1 MTPDG
6 PREVRCDAIKAGDV
20 LFLKQ
25 DQRVP
30 VDCLLLHTSDA
41 QGTVFV
47 RTDQLDG
54 ETDWKLR
61 ESIRHTQALVGAGM
75 GRTADAPGLLL
86 SSSWNVVVEAPR
98 DEIYEFNGNFF
109 DQTDRYEPLR
119 IEQTLWQNMKIAAGD
134 VFALAV
140 YVGPET
146 RVSLNSRKAVDKFG
160 KTDGEINW
168 LFKLVFAVL
177 VAASLGFFLLS
188 GGLWTSGWWVE
199 AVRVFAILSTLLPFM
214 LKLNVDF
221 AKLFYAHEIGAD
233 RAVAGAVVRN
243 RQIPEELGR
252 VEFLLSDKTGTL
264 TRNEMVFK
272 VLKTPAGSFGAESF
286 SDLRSRL
293 LASYKTPGRE
303 AGVRA
308 AALSLLLCNNVSP
321 TLVGGQRVL
330 QASSPDEV
338 ALTTFAESLGFQL
351 VERRSNA
358 VVVRNPLG
366 ENESFEVLENFPFS
380 SERKRMGVLLREA
393 ATGSLLFLLKGADSA
408 LQMRVNEEDRIFLE
422 EECDS
427 LSREGLRTLVLAQRR
442 LFEQEYR
449 AWKELMKRAS
459 ANLRKRAE
467 EERKAVEE
475 LERGLSLV
483 GVTGV
488 EDLLQEDVKS
498 AISTLR
504 SAGIRVWMLT
514 GDKLETAKCV
524 AISTGFKAAGQ
535 RFFEVSGSNEAELA
549 ERIDRFDPEF
559 SVLLIPGD
567 SLARI
572 LAAERLKTLFV
583 AKSLQARSVVL
594 CRCAPKQ
601 KAQIASLLKDECG
614 RTVCGVG
621 DGGNDVGMIQAASVG
636 IGIEGKEGLQAS
648 LASDFSVKTFKHLVP
663 LFLWHGR
670 LSYVRTATLA
680 NLVVHRG
687 FIVTTVQFLF
697 MTAFH
702 FVTINIFNGY
712 LNMFYGTLFTN
723 LLVFSVVL
731 DVDVPRHQLLN
742 YPQLY
747 RLVQEGQELSAKRFC
762 LWVFKAIFQGA
773 AILLV
778 AIAAFPAPFLAL
790 ATTAFTALILTE
802 YLTILLVV
810 RTWHRL
816 IVAALLLSLAAYL
829 ACLLLL
835 PDLFL
840 LSPLTLR
847 DHVKVLLLVLA
858 SWLPFALAYK
868 LRRSCCPDTVDKIVM
883 EARTIERR
891 KKSEAKRASRS
902 APKLWL

>member
-1 MTPDG
+1 M
-6 PREVRCDAIKAGDV
+6 RCDKIRVGDV

-30 VDCLLLHTSDA
+30 VDCLLLHTSDN

-61 ESIRHTQALVGAGM
+61 ESIRHTHALVGAGL
-75 GRTADAPGLLL
+75 GQSADTPGLLL

-98 DEIYEFNGNFF
+98 DQIYEFNGNFF

-119 IEQTLWQNMKIAAGD
+119 IENTLWQNMKIAAGD
-134 VFALAV
+134 VFALAI
-140 YVGPET
+140 YVGSET
-146 RVSLNSRKAVDKFG
+146 RVSLNSQKAVDKFG
-160 KTDGEINW
+160 KTDDEINW
-168 LFKLVFAVL
+168 LFKLVFVIL
-177 VAASLGFFLLS
+177 VCASLGFFLLS
-188 GGLWTSGWWVE
+188 GGLWTGGWLVE
-199 AVRVFAILSTLLPFM
+199 VVRVFAILSTLLPFM

-221 AKLFYAHEIGAD
+221 AKLFYSHEIGSD
-233 RAVAGAVVRN
+233 KAVEGAVVRN

-252 VEFLLSDKTGTL
+252 VEYLLSDKTGTL

-272 VLKTPAGSFGAESF
+272 LLKTKSGSFGADSF
-286 SDLRSRL
+286 ADLRNRV
-293 LASYKTPGRE
+293 LASYKTQDRESGVRE
-303 AGVRA
+303 A
-308 AALSLLLCNNVSP
+308 ALALLLCNNVSP
-321 TLVGGQRVL
+321 TIVGGQRVL

-338 ALTTFAESLGFQL
+338 ALSTFAESLGLQL
-351 VERRSNA
+351 VERRSTS
-358 VVVRNPLG
+358 VVIRNPLG

-380 SERKRMGVLLREA
+380 SERKRMGVLLREKG
-393 ATGSLLFLLKGADSA
+393 TGLLLFLLKGADSA

-422 EECDS
+422 EECDG

-442 LFEQEYR
+442 LSEQEYK
-449 AWKELMKRAS
+449 AWKEKMKRAS
-459 ANLRKRAE
+459 SNLRKRAE
-467 EERKAVEE
+467 EERKVIEE

-504 SAGIRVWMLT
+504 SAGIKVWMLT

-524 AISTGFKAAGQ
+524 AISTGFKSVGQ
-535 RFFEVSGSNEAELA
+535 RFFEVTGNNEAELA
-549 ERIDRFDPEF
+549 ERLDRFDPEF

-567 SLARI
+567 ALAVI
-572 LAAERLKTLFV
+572 LSTNRLKDTFV
-583 AKSLQARSVVL
+583 AKALKAKSVVL

-601 KAQIASLLKDECG
+601 KAEIANLLKKECG

-687 FIVTTVQFLF
+687 FVVTTVQFLF

-731 DVDVPRHQLLN
+731 DIDVPRHQLLN

-762 LWVFKAIFQGA
+762 LWVFKAIFQGS
-773 AILLV
+773 AIILIAL
-778 AIAAFPAPFLAL
+778 AAFTAPFLTL
-790 ATTAFTALILTE
+790 ATIAFTSLILTE

-840 LSPLTLR
+840 LSPLTLQ
-847 DHVKVLLLVLA
+847 DHAKIVLLVLA

-868 LRRSCCPDTVDKIVM
+868 LKRSCCPDTVDKIVM
-883 EARTIERR
+883 EAKTIEKR
-891 KKSEAKRASRS
+891 KRGDAKRTSGIRP
-902 APKLWL
+902 PKMWL